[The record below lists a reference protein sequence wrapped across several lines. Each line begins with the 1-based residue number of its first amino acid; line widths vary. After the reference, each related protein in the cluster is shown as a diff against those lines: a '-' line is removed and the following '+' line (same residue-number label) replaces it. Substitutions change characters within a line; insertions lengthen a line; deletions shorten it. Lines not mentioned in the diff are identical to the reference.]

1 MTQTIA
7 DYVAS
12 LRLRPDL
19 ASLKKADRFFSLLES
34 KIARYTKKINKNG
47 SILGV
52 GQTVKGITA
61 LQKAE
66 DKRTKASIK
75 NSDLYANAQVKAY
88 NKELAAIQRKARF
101 EHKELKD
108 KKLYLKR
115 LAITQAKAASKVE
128 KAVRYYN
135 PPVQKAVKPVKNY
148 GKSSDLMNSHI
159 SAFRQNQATLR
170 QQLIEDK
177 KLAAQI
183 RADNRKQTAMDKM
196 HGQALYMNRMYEQR
210 RNSSPTKPVGA
221 FAAGSYR
228 NIGTLAGAGIA
239 GFGLNSLNRVS
250 QRLEMLPISMEAVA
264 GSAEAAA
271 EQLKFLEELGKRVGA
286 TRLELVP
293 EYTKFFAS
301 AKGTKLENS
310 SQMIFSNLTSYGKVM
325 GLDQEE
331 MKGSF
336 RALTQMISK
345 QQIYAEELKGQ

>member
-1 MTQTIA
+1 
-7 DYVAS
+7 
-12 LRLRPDL
+12 
-19 ASLKKADRFFSLLES
+19 
-34 KIARYTKKINKNG
+34 
-47 SILGV
+47 
-52 GQTVKGITA
+52 
-61 LQKAE
+61 
-66 DKRTKASIK
+66 
-75 NSDLYANAQVKAY
+75 
-88 NKELAAIQRKARF
+88 
-101 EHKELKD
+101 
-108 KKLYLKR
+108 
-115 LAITQAKAASKVE
+115 
-128 KAVRYYN
+128 
-135 PPVQKAVKPVKNY
+135 
-148 GKSSDLMNSHI
+148 MNSHI